1 MKNLNNFNEFV
12 TESKNAIT
20 TFSTAEGSYDKT
32 EIIVKANGCLPG
44 GYNPNAY
51 VLYTNNHTV
60 LFLNYAS
67 KEWKNSLVSRNGKS
81 AYICPFE
88 GENCE
93 NAFENTVSENRLK
106 ILLFMKN
113 VRGDKKFRFIGEY
126 ILDVEESRTEKMW
139 VYYRIATGVAT
150 EPFVAY
156 RLKGHIINM

>member
-1 MKNLNNFNEFV
+1 MKNLNSFNEFV
-12 TESKNAIT
+12 AESKNTTA
-20 TFSTAEGSYDKT
+20 TFSTAEGSYDKA

-60 LFLNYAS
+60 PFLNYAS

-93 NAFENTVSENRLK
+93 NDFENAVAENRLK

-126 ILDVEESRTEKMW
+126 VLDVEESRAEKMW
-139 VYYRIATGVAT
+139 VYYRIATEAAA

-156 RLKGHIINM
+156 RLKGHVINM